1 MHLCGYCYCLP
12 GLQADKLCQLV
23 AASRHPAFFKKK
35 ALTQK
40 EICPCPYFPLAQ
52 MKVTVYLKFLFLAIL
67 ANSNPQ
73 CLILPG
79 IIFPLHKRSL
89 IGFYKARPSRVGVCD
104 RTYSKKN
111 TISIFGILFQQ
122 DIYWA
127 FFQLSK
133 MASLFMF

>member
-1 MHLCGYCYCLP
+1 
-12 GLQADKLCQLV
+12 
-23 AASRHPAFFKKK
+23 
-35 ALTQK
+35 
-40 EICPCPYFPLAQ
+40 

-104 RTYSKKN
+104 RTYSKK
-111 TISIFGILFQQ
+111 IPLVFLGYYFSRIFIGLFSSYPKWQAYLCSSVCCYANKGLLLLASLKTEITQ
-122 DIYWA
+122 DILGLVYDRYDS
-127 FFQLSK
+127 QI
-133 MASLFMF
+133 